1 MKIRWSKDKETIL
14 VLVLALLVWHR
25 ASRHAALLYVA
36 GALVLTG
43 LLLPP
48 VSRAIHRAWMKL
60 SAVLGMITSTV
71 ILTIVFF
78 VVILPL
84 GVFSRLLRKNELIV
98 DPSAASIFFERD
110 HTFTRTDL
118 EQPW

>member
-1 MKIRWSKDKETIL
+1 M
-14 VLVLALLVWHR
+14 VLVLALLVWYR
-25 ASRHAALLYVA
+25 GSRHVTLLYVA
-36 GALVLTG
+36 GALMLTG

-48 VSRAIHRAWMKL
+48 VSRAIHWAWMKL
-60 SAVLGMITSTV
+60 STVLGMITSTV

-78 VVILPL
+78 VVIVPL

-98 DPSAASIFFERD
+98 DPSASSFFFERD
-110 HTFTRTDL
+110 HTFTKTDL